1 MERIVKLEI
10 AEMPASR
17 RDVKSSTGKTTKL
30 MAGASLGIAPVID
43 SRLGTIKTGT
53 DRKEFEELFPGENYD
68 DFFKGFIV
76 RLSTEGKLL
85 DLSTPL
91 HKIIYN
97 LMKVHPWVC
106 LDAKNYNPGKHRVI
120 LSDEE
125 AKAEARVKV
134 ADMRRKAYVAV
145 DEMTPTDMRKF
156 LYLYGIDTTKGSDM
170 VVRDKVLELA
180 EKDPEKFTKLYYDE
194 NKATRTLLKT
204 LQARGI
210 VRKNGAAFFY
220 GDPESSV
227 SLGANEELAITFL
240 DDAKNQEL
248 KIRLMNELEE
258 QAEHV

>member
-30 MAGASLGIAPVID
+30 MAGASLGLAPVID
-43 SRLGTIKTGT
+43 KRLGTVKTGT
-53 DRKEFEELFPGENYD
+53 TRKEFEELFPGEDYD
-68 DFFKGFIV
+68 KFFKGFIV
-76 RLSTEGKLL
+76 RLSTEGKFL

-106 LDAKNYNPGKHRVI
+106 LDYSQYNPAKHKVI

-145 DEMTPTDMRKF
+145 DEMSPTAMRKF
-156 LYLYGIDTTKGSDM
+156 LYLYGIDTSKASDV

-180 EKDPEKFTKLYYDE
+180 EKDSEKFTKLYYDE

-210 VRKNGAAFFY
+210 VRKNGASYFY
-220 GDPESSV
+220 GEQENSIH
-227 SLGANEELAITFL
+227 LGANEELAITFL

-248 KIRLMNELEE
+248 KIRLMSELEE
-258 QAEHV
+258 HNL